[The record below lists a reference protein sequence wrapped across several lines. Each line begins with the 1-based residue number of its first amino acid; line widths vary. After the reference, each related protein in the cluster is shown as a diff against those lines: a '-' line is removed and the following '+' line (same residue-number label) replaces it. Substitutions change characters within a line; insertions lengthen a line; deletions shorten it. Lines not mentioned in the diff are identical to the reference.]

1 MTADKQLKRSTLC
14 SPHRATPGRLDLSKS
29 FAQLSIPSQ
38 FYLHNS
44 EKAAPTAST
53 LSSST
58 ASNDDF
64 CGPRVLV
71 RAEAGIAPRTQLGP
85 LQGEAILEKDIPED
99 FHMKDLWQIFTDA
112 VGQGEGEE
120 GRRRRRRRLY
130 VSTVNPE
137 KSNWLRYMRPA
148 QNRKARNV
156 AAVVKG
162 DQLFFVTLKHLMK
175 DEEILYWIDDP
186 DLMWTKKRAEKK
198 STGFSVLH

>member
-1 MTADKQLKRSTLC
+1 M
-14 SPHRATPGRLDLSKS
+14 
-29 FAQLSIPSQ
+29 
-38 FYLHNS
+38 
-44 EKAAPTAST
+44 
-53 LSSST
+53 
-58 ASNDDF
+58 
-64 CGPRVLV
+64 LV
-71 RAEAGIAPRTQLGP
+71 RAEAGIAPHTQFGP
-85 LQGEAILEKDIPED
+85 LRGEAILEKEIPED
-99 FHMKDLWQIFTDA
+99 FHMKHLWQIFTGG
-112 VGQGEGEE
+112 VGQEGVEE
-120 GRRRRRRRLY
+120 GHCRRRLY

-198 STGFSVLH
+198 SKGFLVLH